1 MKMKARRRIQRDR
14 DRRDPRARVRDA
26 APHDEQPDADA
37 IEIAV
42 ERSLRGYDE

>member
-26 APHDEQPDADA
+26 SLHDEQSDADA
-37 IEIAV
+37 VELAV